1 MNLYSCKN
9 STQPPDNE
17 NVTEKETDKEKT
29 VDNSTDPSTII
40 FMPHPP
46 RDTLAAEY
54 SQKQN

>member
-1 MNLYSCKN
+1 MTLYSREN

-40 FMPHPP
+40 FIPQ
-46 RDTLAAEY
+46 EY
-54 SQKQN
+54 AGCRI